1 MALGEKIRDARKM
14 LQMTQKDLA
23 GDRFSAAFISQ
34 VERNVITPS
43 LASLTVIAERLGHPV
58 SHFLESDLRDR
69 QNEVDLLINLGKVYT
84 TRGDLPQA
92 TENLARA
99 REIAAEIHDGHRVAV
114 AVKHAAVVEFYS
126 SAYDSALARF
136 REAAGFFRAEGAFD
150 EVASCTFSLGS
161 VCHFKQ
167 DYAQAIEHYL
177 DCLAQINLLDLR
189 DVPFKVKV
197 LGNLGNAY
205 CRMGDYEQGTA
216 YHEQALALSADVRDF
231 LQMGQNYMS
240 LSLIY
245 RDGGQLDRA
254 LDYSQ
259 RGLEIFESL
268 ENFRFLATLHVNIGI
283 IHADKGLWDEAAG
296 HYREAIRISQRIGSR
311 RNQAYACTELAKYHR
326 QLGETAAAAD
336 CCRQSLE
343 LLAADGDDL
352 EMARIHQVLGLIAR
366 DRKDYPTAIRE
377 SALAAQL
384 LKSTNSP
391 QELANVL
398 YDLGE
403 LLMQTGDKEGALSY
417 YQQSLALF
425 RSLGDIRT
433 GYGERVGRM
442 AALRMAPNTPA

>member
-1 MALGEKIRDARKM
+1 MALGEKIRDARKA
-14 LQMTQKDLA
+14 LHMTQKNLA
-23 GDRFSAAFISQ
+23 GDHFSAAFISQ

-43 LASLTVIAERLGHPV
+43 LASLSIIAERLGHPV

-84 TRGDLPQA
+84 ARGDLPQA
-92 TENLARA
+92 ADNLARA
-99 REIAAEIHDGHRVAV
+99 SEIAVEIHDSRRVAT
-114 AVKHAAVVEFYS
+114 AAKHAAVVEFYS
-126 SAYDSALARF
+126 GAYDAALERF
-136 REAAGFFRAEGAFD
+136 REAAGLFRTEGVFD

-161 VCHFKQ
+161 VCHFKH
-167 DYAQAIEHYL
+167 DYEQAIEHYL

-205 CRMGDYEQGTA
+205 CRIGDYEQGTM
-216 YHEQALALSADVRDF
+216 YHEQALALSADVQDF

-283 IHADKGLWDEAAG
+283 INADKGQWEEAAA
-296 HYREAIRISQRIGSR
+296 HYREAIHISQRTGSR

-326 QLGETAAAAD
+326 HRGETDQATE
-336 CCRQSLE
+336 CCQQSLE
-343 LLAADGDDL
+343 LLSADGDDL
-352 EMARIHQVLGLIAR
+352 EIARIHQVLGLIAR
-366 DRKDYPTAIRE
+366 DRKDFATAVRE
-377 SALAAQL
+377 SMQAADL
-384 LKSTNSP
+384 LRSTNSP

-403 LLMQTGDKEGALSY
+403 LLMQTGDKEGALSH
-417 YQQSLALF
+417 YQQALALF
-425 RSLGDIRT
+425 RGLGDVRS
-433 GYGERVGRM
+433 GVAEKVGRM
-442 AALRMAPNTPA
+442 AALRMTPNTPA